1 MAVVTTPAPG
11 ALASLLLLADGRL
24 PVGTTTHSAGIET
37 AVERGDVRDLEQL
50 AGFLLGRLGTGARLA
65 AAAAAQACRALAA
78 PEPLTALAALAAD
91 VDARTPSPAVRA
103 ASHAQGRG
111 VLRLAARAWPHPFYA
126 DDAAALRATPTHH
139 AVALGVVAAVA
150 GCGPEQAAVLAA
162 TASLAGPAS
171 AAVRLLG
178 LDPVLVAAVQA
189 RLAPAAERIATAAA
203 VLPTLPADSGPAAD
217 LLAEEHAATPVTLFA
232 S

>member
-1 MAVVTTPAPG
+1 MTQPVPG

-24 PVGTTTHSAGIET
+24 PVGTTTHSSGIET
-37 AVERGDVRDLEQL
+37 AVERGDVTDLAQL

-78 PEPLTALAALAAD
+78 ADPAAALADLARE

-111 VLRLAARAWPHPFYA
+111 VLRFAARAWPHPLYA
-126 DDAAALRATPTHH
+126 DEAAPLRATPTHH
-139 AVALGVVAAVA
+139 AVALGVAAAAA

-162 TASLAGPAS
+162 TATLAGPAA

-189 RLAPAAERIATAAA
+189 RLAPTAERIATAAA
-203 VLPTLPADSGPAAD
+203 VLPRLPADSGPAAD
-217 LLAEEHAATPVTLFA
+217 LLAEEHAGTPVTLFA